1 MRCFNPETWVNK
13 LSSQTACPRRFRFVA
28 VSLALWLGFAPLAV
42 MAGQIQA
49 KPTPTSSDDS
59 ADGIPSNYPELVIGP
74 GDLLDIH
81 VYGENGSA
89 VSSLEGGGGGTD
101 ALPTD
106 YQVDSDGVIVFPFL
120 GRVHLTG
127 KTPAQASD
135 LLARMLNKPR
145 KVTVLIKESNTYWV
159 SVLGDVAKPGRYQ
172 IVGQPTLLS
181 ALAEAGGPLPDS
193 DLGGTILLHDD
204 FKTKLNLNRY
214 FNGEG
219 KVDTEPYLYPG
230 DTLMIQKS
238 GWPTI
243 GEIAIVASILA
254 SAAVITV
261 ELTNLRH

>member
-1 MRCFNPETWVNK
+1 MNR
-13 LSSQTACPRRFRFVA
+13 LSASVACQRLFRALA
-28 VSLALWLGFAPLAV
+28 VSLALWFGFAPLAV
-42 MAGQIQA
+42 MAGSSQSNPQA
-49 KPTPTSSDDS
+49 TPSATPDDS
-59 ADGIPSNYPELVIGP
+59 TDGIPSDYPKLVIGA

-89 VSSLEGGGGGTD
+89 SSSLDGGGSSS

-106 YQVDSDGVIVFPFL
+106 YQVDSYGVIVFPFL

-159 SVLGDVAKPGRYQ
+159 SVLGNVAKPGRYQ
-172 IVGQPTLLS
+172 VVGQPTLLS

-204 FKTKLNLNRY
+204 LKTKLDLNRY
-214 FNGEG
+214 FHGEG
-219 KVDTEPYLYPG
+219 KVTADPYLYPG
-230 DTLMIQKS
+230 DTLMVQKS
-238 GWPTI
+238 GWPSI

>member
-1 MRCFNPETWVNK
+1 MAGALAFSMG
-13 LSSQTACPRRFRFVA
+13 LS
-28 VSLALWLGFAPLAV
+28 PLAAL
-42 MAGQIQA
+42 AGQTQT
-49 KPTPTSSDDS
+49 KSTPAPDNS
-59 ADGIPSNYPELVIGP
+59 AEGMPNNYPQMVIGP

-89 VSSLEGGGGGTD
+89 SAELLEGAGGSND

-120 GRVHLTG
+120 GRVHLNG

-204 FKTKLNLNRY
+204 FKTKLNLNHY

-219 KVDTEPYLYPG
+219 KVDVEPYLYPG

-238 GWPTI
+238 GWPSI

-261 ELTNLRH
+261 ELTNLRK